1 MKVLEVSHLCKYYD
15 KFHLEDV
22 SFAVEEGEIMGF
34 IGRNGAGKTTTLK
47 SILNLIHLT
56 SGEVK
61 VFEKDY
67 LENELECKEKIGF
80 VLGGVDYYPKTK
92 IKKLTAVTKRFY
104 KEWDQGMYDKYIQEF
119 ELDEEKRVSELSAG
133 MRVKYMLA
141 IALSHHAKL
150 LILDE
155 PTSGLDPISRDEI
168 LDIFEDL
175 SRHQKISILFST
187 HITSD
192 LEKCANSI
200 AFIKKGRLVST
211 STKQEFLNSYLYLE
225 GKMDAFTKDLE
236 NNVISYRLDEDNNT
250 FTALIKKDAYQ
261 PYINVE
267 VSNPS
272 LETIMIYSE
281 KKEAKDE
288 KLTA

>member
-1 MKVLEVSHLCKYYD
+1 MKVLEVKHLCKYYD

-22 SFAVEEGEIMGF
+22 SFSVEEGEIMGF

-67 LENELECKEKIGF
+67 LENELACKEQIGF
-80 VLGGVDYYPKTK
+80 VLGGVDYYPKAK
-92 IKKLTAVTKRFY
+92 IKKLTSVTRRFY
-104 KEWDQGMYDKYIQEF
+104 KDWDQEMYDNYIKEF
-119 ELDEEKRVSELSAG
+119 EIDEEKRVSELSAG

-155 PTSGLDPISRDEI
+155 PTSGLDPISRDDI
-168 LDIFEDL
+168 LEIFEDL

-200 AFIKKGRLVST
+200 TFIKRGRLVNSC
-211 STKQEFLNSYLYLE
+211 SKKEFLDTYLYLE
-225 GKMDAFTKDLE
+225 GKMDVFTKDLE
-236 NNVISYRLDEDNNT
+236 SKVISYRVDEDNNT
-250 FTALIKKDAYQ
+250 FTALIRKDTYQ
-261 PYINVE
+261 PFNGVAA
-267 VSNPS
+267 SNPD